1 MGGDSTRTFA
11 VMAKVVG
18 GRCNL
23 RCAYCY
29 YTEKPG
35 LLAQKLHRMP
45 DDVLESYIRQN
56 LEINGRDA
64 VVEFAWHGGEPL
76 LAGTAF
82 FRKAME
88 LEARYGGG
96 RKIVNTLQTN
106 GTLLDEEWCEF
117 FARNGFLL
125 GVSLM
130 PIGPG
135 LKEAPLKG
143 SWQVWRCS
151 GTGV

>member
-1 MGGDSTRTFA
+1 MGEAGTRMFA

-35 LLAQKLHRMP
+35 LLAQKHHRMP
-45 DDVLESYIRQN
+45 DEVLESYIRQN
-56 LEINGRDA
+56 LEINGPDA

-88 LEARYGGG
+88 LEARYGRGE
-96 RKIVNTLQTN
+96 RSSTPFRPT
-106 GTLLDEEWCEF
+106 EPF
-117 FARNGFLL
+117 SMRNGANSSP
-125 GVSLM
+125 GTVSFW
-130 PIGPG
+130 G
-135 LKEAPLKG
+135 
-143 SWQVWRCS
+143 
-151 GTGV
+151 